1 MSDRS
6 VGDTTDPTDAGTATP
21 PNPFQRP
28 ETPEFTETAGT
39 FSFEDV
45 LRVLRRPER
54 VVTIDL
60 RGDLA
65 GEERALLEELTT
77 LVNYKGEVNAE
88 ASVAEQGRAVAVA
101 ERLRQIAA
109 ARRKDA
115 WRVKLRGLDSDAYAA
130 FVRRHQPKKSDDR
143 AGWTAYSDKL
153 IAACAV
159 EPELTEDQ
167 VRQLRG
173 KLADGQI
180 GALANAAQSACTQ
193 DGVDVPKLP
202 GFSQTLLEQGSDER

>member
-6 VGDTTDPTDAGTATP
+6 VGETDTAESVTP

-28 ETPEFTETAGT
+28 ETPDLTADTGT

-45 LRVLRRPER
+45 LKVLRRPER
-54 VVTIDL
+54 IVTIDL

-65 GEERALLEELTT
+65 GEEQALLEELAT

-88 ASVAEQGRAVAVA
+88 ASVAEQGRAVAIA
-101 ERLRQIAA
+101 ERLRQIGAERRAA
-109 ARRKDA
+109 G
-115 WRVKLRGLDSDAYAA
+115 WRVKLRGLDSGAYAA
-130 FVRRHQPKKSDDR
+130 FVQRHQPKRSDDR

-159 EPELTEDQ
+159 EPELTEEQ

-173 KLADGQI
+173 MLSDGQV
-180 GALANAAQSACTQ
+180 GALGKAAQSVCTQ

-202 GFSQTLLEQGSDER
+202 GFSQTLLERDSDEL